1 MILDFLPLSN
11 IDGNKLSVASNNKK
25 IQLPNNIFSYF
36 KR

>member
-1 MILDFLPLSN
+1 MILDFLHLSN
-11 IDGNKLSVASNNKK
+11 IDRNKLSMASNNKK